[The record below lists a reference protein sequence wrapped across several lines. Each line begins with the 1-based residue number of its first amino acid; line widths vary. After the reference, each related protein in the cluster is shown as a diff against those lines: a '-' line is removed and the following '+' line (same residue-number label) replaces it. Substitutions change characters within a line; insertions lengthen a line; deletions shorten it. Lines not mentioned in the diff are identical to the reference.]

1 VFLEKVGAGH
11 FFTQGEGE
19 SLRKPSAAQR
29 ARFLSDCREES
40 GARTGSGFF
49 SRGKIRVFRRDSP
62 EPFVDGS
69 RNDNYNESAVLGNLK
84 EKLSR
89 TRQAF
94 RERLGNL
101 FLSGQPKDE
110 ILEELTE
117 ALLLADMGITA
128 TNRIIQAVREKTRKD
143 DAYPAIQQALSDEL
157 AGMLGRY
164 PSGLTIDHAP
174 AVIMVVGV
182 NGGGKTTSLAKLAR
196 HFQTHGKK
204 VLMVAADTFRA
215 AAQEQ
220 LAIWG
225 KRLGIPVIHGQY
237 GADPAAVVYDALQS
251 FKARGYDLLLVDTAG
266 RVHTNTNLMSELE
279 KVKRVIGRE
288 IAGAPQEILLVLDSS
303 IGQNALAQ
311 AREFLKFAGIT
322 GLFLTKLDGTAKGG
336 SVISIVEELKL
347 PVKFIGV
354 GEDAQDILPFSP
366 REFTDALIS

>member
-1 VFLEKVGAGH
+1 LE
-11 FFTQGEGE
+11 
-19 SLRKPSAAQR
+19 PI
-29 ARFLSDCREES
+29 D
-40 GARTGSGFF
+40 
-49 SRGKIRVFRRDSP
+49 P
-62 EPFVDGS
+62 NPFVDGS
-69 RNDNYNESAVLGNLK
+69 GNHNYNESAVLGNLK
-84 EKLSR
+84 EKLAR

-101 FLSGQPKDE
+101 FLSGQPRDK

-117 ALLLADMGITA
+117 ALLLADTGIAA
-128 TNRIIQAVREKTRKD
+128 TDRIIQAVKEKTRKD
-143 DAYPAIQQALSDEL
+143 DAYPAILQALSDEL

-164 PSGLTIDHAP
+164 PSGLAVDQAP

-225 KRLGIPVIHGQY
+225 KQLGIPVIRGQY

-266 RVHTNTNLMSELE
+266 RVHTNANLMSELE

-288 IAGAPQEILLVLDSS
+288 IAGAPQEILLILDSS
-303 IGQNALAQ
+303 IGQNALVQ

-354 GEDAQDILPFSP
+354 GEEAQDILPFSP